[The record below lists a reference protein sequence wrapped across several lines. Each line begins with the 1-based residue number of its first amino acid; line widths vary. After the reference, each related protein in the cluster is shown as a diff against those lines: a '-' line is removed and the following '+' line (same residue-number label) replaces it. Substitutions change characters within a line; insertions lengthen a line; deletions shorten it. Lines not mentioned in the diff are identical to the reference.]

1 MDRRNNIFEQIRKK
15 TNVTEK
21 QLRAL
26 ASHVNPKDLQDEQKV
41 RALVAQVGALAGIPV
56 SKEKEDKIV
65 NYLVKNKITP
75 QQMQSM
81 IRMFMQ
87 PKKK

>member
-1 MDRRNNIFEQIRKK
+1 MSRRDNIFDQIRKK
-15 TNVTEK
+15 TNVSEK
-21 QLRAL
+21 QLKHL
-26 ASHVNPKDLQDEQKV
+26 ASHVNPKDLRDEQKV

-87 PKKK
+87 PKK